1 MVQGIGYKGSE
12 YPTAIGKIHLR
23 EYSLWG
29 GMLLRCI
36 KKYWDKYPTYNGVT
50 CSDNFKSY
58 SFFYEWCQTQK
69 GFNSKDINGKSW
81 QLDKDLLIKGN
92 KLYSENTCVFVPLR
106 INQLLVKRTNHRGEH
121 PIGVK
126 MCSDKKSFEA
136 SCSITTNKRQYLG
149 HFKTAY
155 DAFQAYKAFKEGLI
169 KEVANEYKE
178 MLDYRAYE
186 ALMNYQVEITD

>member
-1 MVQGIGYKGSE
+1 MVQGIGYKGSK
-12 YPTAIGKIHLR
+12 YPTATGKIHLR
-23 EYSLWG
+23 EYNLWG

-36 KKYWDKYPTYNGVT
+36 KKYWDKYPTYEGVT
-50 CSDNFKSY
+50 CSENFKY
-58 SFFYEWCQTQK
+58 YAFFYEWCQTQK

-92 KLYSENTCVFVPLR
+92 KLYSEDTCVFVPLR

-155 DAFQAYKAFKEGLI
+155 EAFLAYKTFKEALI
-169 KEVANEYKE
+169 KDVANEYKE
-178 MLDYRAYE
+178 QLDPRAYQ
-186 ALMNYQVEITD
+186 AIMNYQVEITD